1 MLPEK
6 AKSTKSS
13 AVFVEVTDEN
23 GIPLLFTFEASFDY
37 RGGFVKQH
45 FIKWDLLKEDRDY
58 IIHFYV
64 KKPDEQTAICA
75 MRSLFESMEH
85 LSHASKYNKIIIQ
98 SILKSRDHFI
108 FIISTNCLLTRVV

>member
-13 AVFVEVTDEN
+13 AVYVEVTDEN
-23 GIPLLFTFEASFDY
+23 GIPLLFTFEASYDY

-45 FIKWDLLKEDRDY
+45 FIKWNLLRDDRDY
-58 IIHFYV
+58 LIHFYV
-64 KKPDEQTAICA
+64 KKPDEQTAAGA

-85 LSHASKYNKIIIQ
+85 LSHASKSLSSNEIQ
-98 SILKSRDHFI
+98 KLILFLS
-108 FIISTNCLLTRVV
+108 LLINWG

>member
-85 LSHASKYNKIIIQ
+85 LSHASKYMKILIH
-98 SILKSRDHFI
+98 SIL
-108 FIISTNCLLTRVV
+108 N